1 MVEVAHDRLI
11 FDDSRNECPMDI
23 QERKPRRGRV
33 RKAGHLTNLEKKVET
48 TTEICRC
55 KQLQLKERGLTE
67 MNKCSFCDSKNQ
79 MSCGHLTE

>member
-67 MNKCSFCDSKNQ
+67 GGLCEVSNLKQRSQPRS
-79 MSCGHLTE
+79 